1 MLSMLEVLFVVF
13 PSFPHGKIPWCHG
26 KLLVFPATASPTFW
40 ISGAEADLSRLDTWN
55 PRAVASEGWSLIQ
68 WVKYLTSGSRLVYDI
83 GIGHCLY
90 FNGNF
95 RILNWSYLPCKRP
108 IKSHCLLYHI
118 PMVWL

>member
-1 MLSMLEVLFVVF
+1 MEKSLGAM
-13 PSFPHGKIPWCHG
+13 GNCW
-26 KLLVFPATASPTFW
+26 FPATASPTFW

-68 WVKYLTSGSRLVYDI
+68 WVKYLTSGSFGSRLVYDIYDI
-83 GIGHCLY
+83 GIGHCLTVY

-95 RILNWSYLPCKRP
+95 RILNWRYLPCIRP